1 MKPSI
6 YITVALCLLAFSP
19 LKAQETV
26 TGVTVSDVKLER
38 TASGME
44 ATMTFDLSKLKV
56 TRNRAVLLTPC
67 LYNGNDTV
75 HLKSIGVYGRRHYYQ
90 YIRNDRDELF
100 SGPDEITYRKKDM
113 PQTLSYQ
120 DEVAY
125 EPWMDGAKLQ
135 LHRTRFG
142 CCEKVLNQE
151 TALLGQYKKFVPDLV
166 YVKPKVEAK
175 TRALEGTAFI
185 DFPLDKT
192 VIEPTYRNNK
202 SELAKIDETINSVK
216 SDSDFTIN
224 SISLKGY
231 ASPEGP
237 YKHNEELS
245 IGRVNALKDY
255 VQKLHSFSSSDIT
268 IANEPENWEGL
279 KKYVEASDLEHKAE
293 ILKMIDSDM
302 EPDAKE
308 AKIKATYPTEYKYL
322 LDNCY
327 PALRRTD
334 YKVNYT
340 VREFS
345 DIEEI
350 KNMYNTNPSKLSPAE
365 LYQLAET
372 YGTGSDDYYDIL
384 KKTYDLNPSDE
395 VSSINAANL
404 AMKNEDLELAEKC
417 LSSAG
422 DRGEAAYARGVLS
435 AMEENY
441 AEAAGY
447 FQKAKDQGFEKA
459 DENLEFVNG
468 LLR

>member
-1 MKPSI
+1 MKKILFVICFFTLGLVS
-6 YITVALCLLAFSP
+6 LQ
-19 LKAQETV
+19 AQEIDIMNSQV
-26 TGVTVSDVKLER
+26 KVNNLNVKQEGASLLVGMNIDV
-38 TASGME
+38 
-44 ATMTFDLSKLKV
+44 SKLKV
-56 TRNRAVLLTPC
+56 KRGSEVILTPTLKDKEVSQELPQVRIMGRRRY
-67 LYNGNDTV
+67 LYN
-75 HLKSIGVYGRRHYYQ
+75 L
-90 YIRNDRDELF
+90 RNHVVEKGDKY
-100 SGPDEITYRKKDM
+100 TYRAKTIDNIDYRES
-113 PQTLSYQ
+113 TSYS
-120 DEVAY
+120 E
-125 EPWMDGAKLQ
+125 WMDNSTLYM
-135 LHRTRFG
+135 TEDVCG
-142 CCEKVLNQE
+142 CCGEELANNLE
-151 TALLGQYKKFVPDLV
+151 ALIQREAFVPDFV
-166 YVKPKVEAK
+166 FVKPKVEKK

-185 DFPLDKT
+185 DFPVNKT

-202 SELAKIDETINSVK
+202 TELSKIDETINSVK
-216 SDSDFTIN
+216 SDADFTIN
-224 SISLKGY
+224 GIALKGY
-231 ASPEGP
+231 ASPEGS

-268 IANEPENWEGL
+268 TENEPENWEGL

-293 ILKMIDSDM
+293 ILEMIDSDL

-308 AKIKATYPTEYKYL
+308 AKIKATYPGEYKYL

-340 VREFS
+340 IREFS

-384 KKTYDLNPSDE
+384 KKTYELNPSDA

-417 LSSAG
+417 LSTAG
-422 DRGEAAYARGVLS
+422 DTGEAAYARGVLS

-441 AEAAGY
+441 AEAADY
-447 FQKAKDQGFEKA
+447 FQKAKDAGFEKA
-459 DENLEFVNG
+459 NENLEFVNG